1 LSRNLAGV
9 QTQARQR
16 EEDRLRSEAET
27 SRMLRAAFL
36 AYLEEVRRIEQREEE
51 DVISLIMALDAKE
64 RM

>member
-1 LSRNLAGV
+1 
-9 QTQARQR
+9 
-16 EEDRLRSEAET
+16 
-27 SRMLRAAFL
+27 MLRAAFL